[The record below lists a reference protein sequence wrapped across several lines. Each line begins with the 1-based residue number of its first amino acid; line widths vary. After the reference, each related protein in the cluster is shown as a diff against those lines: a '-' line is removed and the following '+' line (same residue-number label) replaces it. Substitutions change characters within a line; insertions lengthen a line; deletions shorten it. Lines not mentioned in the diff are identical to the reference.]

1 MLRYS
6 LRHLTIES
14 EPVYFETG
22 AGDVLGFLKYVGKDN
37 RRVYRIRLDRSNS
50 YDLPEKYPLSW
61 RPVNPDT
68 WPDVLP
74 DPMSRVK
81 EAEHVTEQPRVAPE
95 RLSDLEWW
103 CHPDFRLGQPGE
115 PPVSLREC
123 EARILR
129 AFRTNDYL
137 SKLDRPGYASAW
149 PGDLMVAARCVAELL
164 KTAKS
169 GKLPFLN
176 GDDYHDIHVDRSDLR
191 ALPAR
196 WTPTRRDIG
205 DAEPGHAFSWLPKLN
220 KSESAIFHW
229 RTDTPPYSWAQISE
243 FDGRAR
249 QVLQRRYK
257 RIIEAAFKRAT
268 A

>member
-6 LRHLTIES
+6 VLDLHVES
-14 EPVYFETG
+14 EPVWFETG
-22 AGDVLGFLKYVGKDN
+22 SGEVRGFLKLIGKN
-37 RRVYRIRLDRSNS
+37 KDRS
-50 YDLPEKYPLSW
+50 YRAYVDRTKTVDLPYHFVLSW
-61 RPVNPDT
+61 RPVSFET
-68 WPDVLP
+68 WPEPLP
-74 DPMSRVK
+74 SPSLPMK
-81 EAEHVTEQPRVAPE
+81 EREHVIEQPRAAPE

-205 DAEPGHAFSWLPKLN
+205 DAEPGHAFAWLPKLN